1 MLPQIPICVP
11 RGDERHYEQEH
22 SFFIWRSESDPLLIA
37 LHTAQDSDAQ
47 ATMCERFMVL
57 QRLYVTMFPC
67 NECAKLLI
75 QAGITEVVFY
85 EVSIAV
91 LLPILLL
98 MACLCIPCR
107 VCLYLTLLL
116 LRLS

>member
-1 MLPQIPICVP
+1 
-11 RGDERHYEQEH
+11 
-22 SFFIWRSESDPLLIA
+22 
-37 LHTAQDSDAQ
+37 
-47 ATMCERFMVL
+47 MCERFLVL

-91 LLPILLL
+91 LLPILML
-98 MACLCIPCR
+98 MACLCTHVGSVSISHSHIY
-107 VCLYLTLLL
+107 VCMFSSHTGQLGSQYDPYRQVLIQDKNTKEPTSPN
-116 LRLS
+116 RSPNRHAIK

>member
-1 MLPQIPICVP
+1 
-11 RGDERHYEQEH
+11 
-22 SFFIWRSESDPLLIA
+22 
-37 LHTAQDSDAQ
+37 
-47 ATMCERFMVL
+47 MCERFLVL

-91 LLPILLL
+91 LLP
-98 MACLCIPCR
+98 ACLCTHVGSVSISHSHIY
-107 VCLYLTLLL
+107 VCMFSSHTGQLGSQHDPYRQVLIQDKNTKEPTSPN
-116 LRLS
+116 RSPNRHAIK

>member
-1 MLPQIPICVP
+1 MNAIMNKNTASLSGAVSQILYSLPCT
-11 RGDERHYEQEH
+11 
-22 SFFIWRSESDPLLIA
+22 
-37 LHTAQDSDAQ
+37 LHKISDAQ

>member
-1 MLPQIPICVP
+1 
-11 RGDERHYEQEH
+11 
-22 SFFIWRSESDPLLIA
+22 
-37 LHTAQDSDAQ
+37 
-47 ATMCERFMVL
+47 MCERFLVL

-91 LLPILLL
+91 LLPVLTL
-98 MACLCIPCR
+98 MACLCTHVGS
-107 VCLYLTLLL
+107 VCISHSHVHVCMFFCFPVTLGSSEANLILTGKF
-116 LRLS
+116 